1 MKVTVLSLVASLT
14 SFLIAG
20 PVVAGSKQ
28 SNPVSVSQSGR
39 VATGALGA
47 GRNSTDGVQYIGC
60 GVTAGASGAWTAFC
74 FAQPPVGAGAFCVST
89 VPGIVQTVL
98 SMSGDSNIYF
108 NWDATQTCVSVYV
121 ENMSFWEPK
130 R

>member
-39 VATGALGA
+39 VATGAGPHLDDVELCFRRAAHDLAAYTGRDRSNHQVRRRDHGA
-47 GRNSTDGVQYIGC
+47 KSR
-60 GVTAGASGAWTAFC
+60 
-74 FAQPPVGAGAFCVST
+74 
-89 VPGIVQTVL
+89 
-98 SMSGDSNIYF
+98 
-108 NWDATQTCVSVYV
+108 
-121 ENMSFWEPK
+121 
-130 R
+130 